1 MVEIM
6 NELQSNFT
14 RWVKN
19 HSNELLEKA
28 TTHFKEHLC
37 VNMTDVTDPVRKE
50 INGRIQDLSTKMQE
64 NITMLKTY
72 MENKIPDEKNFTIF
86 LNQFKIELIEDV
98 KNNLTDVPK
107 KIKEITNELELE
119 DLKTFKDEI
128 RQMTG
133 LINNSRDQFENRF
146 VNIEQQ
152 LTNQNLD
159 IQKLHNMIKYGEN

>member
-1 MVEIM
+1 MVKIM
-6 NELQSNFT
+6 NFT

-19 HSNELLEKA
+19 QSNEFLEA
-28 TTHFKEHLC
+28 TTHFKEHVC
-37 VNMTDVTDPVRKE
+37 VNMTDVPDPVRNE
-50 INGRIQDLSTKMQE
+50 INGLIQELSTKMQE

-107 KIKEITNELELE
+107 KIKETTNESKLE
-119 DLKTFKDEI
+119 DLKTCKDEI
-128 RQMTG
+128 RQMTE

-146 VNIEQQ
+146 VNTERQS
-152 LTNQNLD
+152 TNKKVNIQNLHD
-159 IQKLHNMIKYGEN
+159 IPVIKYGEN